1 MATATMKRS
10 GDLAELVRAYQ
21 AGVWRYLRF
30 LGCDE
35 AQADDLTQETFLAVH
50 RKPFAERCPQASA
63 AYLRS
68 VARNLFLGAIRKSKR
83 QGRIE
88 NLDLAEQVWQQYVKD
103 DAYEAWLEALRDCV
117 ETVNGRARQA
127 IDLFYRDNRSRTEI
141 GQTLEMTD
149 DGVKSLLRRTRELLR
164 RCVEQKVD
172 GTETGELTGPEH
184 RPDAQATTT
193 RIGAY
198 QPDAPARNTRPATS
212 NEPSSEERSESGGFE

>member
-1 MATATMKRS
+1 MGHYKGMATATMKRS

-50 RKPFAERCPQASA
+50 RKPFAQRCPQASA

-164 RCVEQKVD
+164 RCVEQKID
-172 GTETGELTGPEH
+172 GTEGKGQGDKE
-184 RPDAQATTT
+184 T
-193 RIGAY
+193 R
-198 QPDAPARNTRPATS
+198 
-212 NEPSSEERSESGGFE
+212 